1 MREYVPAPL
10 GRPSGNGSGAGVM
23 HGARS
28 VPRLWLHAL
37 LLALTVLTTTTVGA
51 RLAQNFHLNRPAFD
65 IEQDF
70 RAFFHI
76 LSHPVLLLDGLPFSL
91 TLLGILLAH
100 EMGHYLACAWHGVE
114 ASLPYFLPAP
124 TFIGTFGAFI
134 RIRSPIYSRRILFD
148 IGIAGP
154 IAGFVLL
161 PPAMAIGLAW
171 SRITPGL
178 GERGDL
184 VFGFPPLLRL
194 FTELMMP
201 GVASQDLSLH
211 PVARAACVGALA
223 TALNLLPIG
232 QLDGGHIL
240 YAFAGERHRTLSR
253 VAVGILVPIG
263 FFYWYGWL
271 VWAAFFLFF
280 GLRHPPTI
288 YDPDSLG
295 PGRLKLGWLALIM
308 LLATFTLAPF
318 ESGT

>member
-1 MREYVPAPL
+1 MLHRA
-10 GRPSGNGSGAGVM
+10 RGA
-23 HGARS
+23 S
-28 VPRLWLHAL
+28 RLWVHGL
-37 LLALTVLTTTTVGA
+37 LLGLTFLATTTVGA
-51 RLAQNFHLNRPAFD
+51 RLAHNFHYNRPAFD
-65 IEQDF
+65 IEQDL
-70 RAFFHI
+70 RAFPYI
-76 LSHPVLLLDGLPFSL
+76 LTHPALLLDGLPFSL

-134 RIRSPIYSRRILFD
+134 RIRSPIYSRRALFD

-154 IAGFVLL
+154 IAGFVVLL
-161 PPAMAIGLAW
+161 PAMAIGLAW
-171 SRITPGL
+171 SRIAPGL

-184 VFGFPPLLRL
+184 IFSFPPVLTLLSGL
-194 FTELMMP
+194 ILP
-201 GVASQDLSLH
+201 GVPGNDIALH

-240 YAFAGERHRTLSR
+240 YALAGGRHRLLSR
-253 VAVGILVPIG
+253 LFAAGLVPMG

-271 VWAAFFLFF
+271 VWAAFFVFF

-288 YDPDSLG
+288 YDPGSLG
-295 PGRLKLGWLALIM
+295 KNRVRLSWLALLM
-308 LLATFTLAPF
+308 FLATFTLAPLR
-318 ESGT
+318 SGA